1 LTSYPGKI
9 GVDAHGTTMGKD
21 ERVFTYF
28 AVERAILARLPSGAR
43 ILDLGC
49 SDGSHMD
56 RLGSGGSVVGVDVS
70 LPQLLQAREIAP
82 VVAGVGECLPFGP
95 DSFDLVYVSHV
106 LHHASDHRE
115 VLREI
120 RRVLKP
126 GGVAFIVE
134 TCEDSPVMRLA
145 RTLRPEWD
153 SVPVRSRFRFGHLVS
168 DLSRAGFEIET
179 REQFNVLY
187 WIWAFG
193 KARFRPLA
201 GLLEPVIRAEL
212 FASRRLS
219 KYSAYGYVVAI
230 KSSV

>member
-1 LTSYPGKI
+1 MTSYAGKF

-28 AVERAILARLPSGAR
+28 AVERAILARLSPGAR

-70 LPQLLQAREIAP
+70 LAQLSVARKIAP
-82 VVAGVGECLPFGP
+82 VTAGVGERLPFRSG
-95 DSFDLVYVSHV
+95 SFDLVYVSHV
-106 LHHASDHRE
+106 LHHAVDHRE
-115 VLREI
+115 VVREMQ
-120 RRVLKP
+120 RVLKP
-126 GGVAFIVE
+126 GGVAFVIE

-153 SVPVRSRFRFGHLVS
+153 SVPVRSRFRFSQLVS
-168 DLSRAGFEIET
+168 DLSHAGFRIES

-187 WIWAFG
+187 WIWAFA

-212 FASRRLS
+212 FASRRLRR
-219 KYSAYGYVVAI
+219 YAAYGYVVAI
-230 KSSV
+230 KSSA